1 MFIFKKKYFL
11 IIESIKD
18 INLKN
23 LKKNNKFIIIYR
35 SGGVNE
41 NLAKLIDFRKKC
53 SLRKIKFFVAN
64 DIRLCVS
71 TKSDGIY
78 LSSFNRSFKALN
90 LLRSNFK
97 IIGSAH
103 NASEIFMKVKQ
114 GCDYILLSK
123 LFFVRYDKSAPYL
136 DLVKFS
142 KYQRGIYQKLIPLGG
157 INSKNLNKLKTIDC
171 EGFALMSEI
180 KKKPAISNRLF

>member
-1 MFIFKKKYFL
+1 MIIFKKKYFF

-23 LKKNNKFIIIYR
+23 LKKVNKFIIIYR
-35 SGGVNE
+35 SKVRNE
-41 NLAKLIDFRKKC
+41 NLAELIDFRKKC
-53 SLRKIKFFVAN
+53 NIRKIKFYIAN
-64 DIRLCVS
+64 DINLCVL

-78 LSSFNRSFKALN
+78 LSAFNRSFKALN

-103 NASEIFMKVKQ
+103 NTSEIFMKVKQ

-123 LFFVRYDKSAPYL
+123 LFLVNYKKDAPYMNL
-136 DLVKFS
+136 IKFC
-142 KYQRGIYQKLIPLGG
+142 KYQKEVYKKLIPLGG
-157 INSKNLNKLKTIDC
+157 INSRNLNKLKIIEC